1 MNDVNSIMELSK
13 IDFVTSSISIFVFL
27 IFTEITV
34 KKIMNERIKI
44 INCICNIIILGV
56 EMDMVEEIMVSVYC
70 LAYNHEKYI

>member
-56 EMDMVEEIMVSVYC
+56 VSVFIAKIKYF
-70 LAYNHEKYI
+70 YNLSIVH